1 MIESSAEKSSAIL
14 PKDISGLIDY
24 TFLFKVESN
33 LNSDTRF
40 ETSYRVKKI
49 CNTKNIIVKFKETES
64 NTNDLLNKFDDAI
77 KSPKK
82 SDAIEAIDL
91 TLDSDNVIPFK
102 RSYPF
107 GEENSTN
114 PNSNMLKN
122 IKIEKN

>member
-1 MIESSAEKSSAIL
+1 
-14 PKDISGLIDY
+14 
-24 TFLFKVESN
+24 
-33 LNSDTRF
+33 
-40 ETSYRVKKI
+40 
-49 CNTKNIIVKFKETES
+49 
-64 NTNDLLNKFDDAI
+64 LNKFDDAV
-77 KSPKK
+77 KSPKI

-91 TLDSDNVIPFK
+91 TSESDNITPFK

>member
-14 PKDISGLIDY
+14 PKDISGLIDS
-24 TFLFKVESN
+24 TFLFKYMASMGSSN
-33 LNSDTRF
+33 SADTIIDKGKF
-40 ETSYRVKKI
+40 A
-49 CNTKNIIVKFKETES
+49 NIDIAQ
-64 NTNDLLNKFDDAI
+64 DLLNKFDDAV

-91 TLDSDNVIPFK
+91 TSDSDNVTPFK

-114 PNSNMLKN
+114 PTSNMLKN
-122 IKIEKN
+122 TKIEKN